1 MYDAEKPTIGSLFAG
16 IGGFDLGFERAG
28 FRSSWQVEINPV
40 CRAVLADRFPH
51 ARQYEDVRQVGKHN
65 LSRVDVLTGR
75 FPCQDLSTMGK
86 QKGLAGQRSG
96 LFFEVVRILTELQPR
111 WVVLENVPGLLSCN
125 DGKDFQ
131 TVIQTLAQCGYLGFW
146 RVLNAQYFGV
156 PTKRR
161 RVFIVAG
168 FQEYPPFEFLAD
180 ATSVESSVKTT
191 GEKQAKTEQER
202 FVFPTLLAGISV
214 GAPNIQGAGLIVEP
228 NGWDKMV
235 ERKRMS
241 DDHGL
246 LLGMD
251 EANFAE
257 TQAAGNAVVPQVVEW
272 IAKKLIYTY
281 CCVQN

>member
-51 ARQYEDVRQVGKHN
+51 AKQYEDVREVGKHN
-65 LSRVDVLTGR
+65 LSRVDVLTGG

-86 QKGLAGQRSG
+86 RKGLAGQRSG

-111 WVVLENVPGLLSCN
+111 WVVLENVTGLLSCN
-125 DGKDFQ
+125 NGEDFQ
-131 TVIQTLAQCGYLGFW
+131 TVIETLADCGYMGFW

-156 PTKRR
+156 PTSRR

-168 FQEYPPFEFLAD
+168 FNEYPPFEFLAD
-180 ATSVESSVKTT
+180 AGSMADVSGTKRE
-191 GEKQAKTEQER
+191 TEQETP
-202 FVFPTLLAGISV
+202 FPTLLAGVGSINIS
-214 GAPNIQGAGLIVEP
+214 GSGIIAQQHGR
-228 NGWDKMV
+228 DKMV
-235 ERKRMS
+235 ERWRMS
-241 DDHGL
+241 EDHGFL
-246 LLGMD
+246 RGMD

-257 TQAAGNAVVPQVVEW
+257 THAAGNAVVPQVTEW
-272 IAKKLIYTY
+272 IARHLMKTF
-281 CCVQN
+281 